1 MHNKREVKTMCNE
14 CKCSNDK
21 YDVCSIVGYMPI
33 NFCCEQCIGYENR
46 HSCEHYQLVSSKLDP
61 KQHIHV
67 TTNMENTVEKKN
79 EEVTLI
85 INKR

>member
-1 MHNKREVKTMCNE
+1 MCNQ
-14 CKCSNDK
+14 CQCSNDK

-61 KQHIHV
+61 IKHIQV
-67 TTNMENTVEKKN
+67 ATKNMKNISEKKS